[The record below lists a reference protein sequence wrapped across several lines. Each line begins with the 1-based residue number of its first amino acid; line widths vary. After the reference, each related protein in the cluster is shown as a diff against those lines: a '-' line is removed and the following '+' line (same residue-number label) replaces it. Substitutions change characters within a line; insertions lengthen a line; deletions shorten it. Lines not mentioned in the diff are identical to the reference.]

1 MEVRLR
7 SFYTVWTNADVTPP
21 LIVTNSAGFLC
32 ACTFSHSLGQMLTR
46 SAVWAEFVWPSLA
59 NMPNATMNPRI
70 AMHRR
75 RGRPIKL
82 CENFG
87 DVQFSFNTIGQRR
100 TCGERPLIAQS
111 GRWSER
117 QRKEST
123 EAARRNDHYRRKRT
137 RSDLFRSSLLLSV
150 YSEVHRPA
158 KRRPAKAG

>member
-32 ACTFSHSLGQMLTR
+32 AYTFSHSLGQMLTR

-59 NMPNATMNPRI
+59 NMRNATMNPRI

-75 RGRPIKL
+75 RGRPI
-82 CENFG
+82 F
-87 DVQFSFNTIGQRR
+87 FNAIGQRR
-100 TCGERPLIAQS
+100 TYGERPLMAQS

-117 QRKEST
+117 QRKESAK
-123 EAARRNDHYRRKRT
+123 AARRNDHYRRKRT